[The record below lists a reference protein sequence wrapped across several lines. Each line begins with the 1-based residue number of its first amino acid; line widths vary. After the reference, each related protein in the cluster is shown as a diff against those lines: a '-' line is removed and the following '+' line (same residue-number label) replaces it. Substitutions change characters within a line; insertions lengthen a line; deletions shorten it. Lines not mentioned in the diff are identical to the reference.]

1 MASEVWERPY
11 PEGVSWSAPL
21 PTGMCVQGPQLTKSY
36 RKRPEA
42 AVAAFAGGG
51 FHTGDIGV
59 LDNDGFL
66 ALVRRNGPKRGLP
79 L

>member
-11 PEGVSWSAPL
+11 PEGVSWS
-21 PTGMCVQGPQLTKSY
+21 G
-36 RKRPEA
+36 R
-42 AVAAFAGGG
+42 
-51 FHTGDIGV
+51 GV

-66 ALVRRNGPKRGLP
+66 TLVRRNGPNRGLP